1 MMMRVL
7 TMSGGGRFIRYIV
20 LASMLAVP
28 IMAGL
33 ALGKTLKS
41 KLIIIGVTLVT
52 LLILLGIYLLIM
64 SMLKKKKG
72 SQLSRALQKD
82 ADSVEISGIESMR
95 SNFEEGVDKLRKA
108 GKNVYDLPWFLMAGQ
123 AGSGKTEAIRRS
135 HAKEDFPPGLNDLMQ
150 GVGGTL
156 NMNWWFTNQ
165 GIVLD
170 TAGRVFE
177 EKVQAGQNN
186 EWQEFLKML
195 KRVRKNT
202 PINGFLLAIP
212 ADSLI
217 RDGVSEIE
225 QKASHVAEQITLVQN
240 VLGVRFPVFILITK
254 SDFIPGFREFVENIT
269 EPNLQ
274 QQMLGWSNPNGLDE
288 PFEPEH
294 VDQYL
299 EDVILKLKKRRL
311 TYLLDPRAADGK
323 KRLDDLD
330 ALFAFPEELRA
341 AIPNLRRY
349 IEIVFSLNPWSQKP
363 LFIRG
368 IYFTSSLQQGEA
380 LDKAIAEVMGKNLG
394 DLALSSFKKE
404 TPLFLRDAF
413 FQKIYRE
420 TGLVTSSGEVKN
432 AMRRRTLM
440 FGGACL
446 AVVSLILAAAFF
458 GSRSFRKKVG
468 DEYLHWQ
475 FAESEYQ
482 ESMELDREYD
492 WGRPIVY
499 DTGIEDTFDTEK
511 NVTFDVAGQTYT
523 LTTYLEQMSVFAN
536 SDLEVPKVFSL
547 LKFFDDV
554 LTGDD
559 VDRKAAFRHLYE
571 DAVILP
577 ILNNSRLKLKGV
589 DKENWNDVYSSGLH
603 ALIQV
608 QLILNQ
614 TEEREIGYAEK
625 FYKQI
630 DELYHFLIGEP
641 LGPEMAKIYKGYFTD
656 DYVESSN
663 WPNEDF
669 SQSYATIN
677 TLEDERFASVANGL
691 SLWIGE
697 IGDIRDNQEDD
708 MGRLTEVLELLELV
722 GQSENEFLKK
732 ATANSITNMSAIDE
746 LTKQYAKF
754 VESIQEMTT
763 EGEDFTFTGYY
774 LNKINQ
780 AKESVD
786 SRVDD
791 LNEGVNSTSQEDEM
805 LSRAILDRVEVQ
817 RQELVKSFDR
827 IADPE
832 LIKRFEEADKGF
844 LDRENGIES
853 RLEFYRELAS
863 YLQELKKIELGDWQM
878 GPAILQG
885 LKEQHKLVFAPM
897 EKFTE
902 KQQASA
908 EKFTEI
914 ADARLE
920 KTEERLFKEYQDLLL
935 AELKKLIGFP
945 VLADADRIMAME
957 EITELEGKL
966 DAVIES
972 INDLKF
978 RMDNVDT
985 KDFELMLESVEKV
998 SEFSQTYFTSDMI
1011 REPVTISLLSLEDLN
1026 AGSVSETIAWRAR
1039 FVQLVDFEKNRRIGN
1054 KSQELGEVDLSEGE
1068 LKLLFTATMDSD
1080 PGDVGRV
1087 SLSGGWAPLQLLL
1100 RDDSKVK
1107 SSGRGNYIYR
1117 DKVGAN
1123 AYKPLL
1129 YGLKLEVPKA
1139 LPAADEWLRVFD
1151 LKGF

>member
-1 MMMRVL
+1 MRVL
-7 TMSGGGRFIRYIV
+7 TMSGGGRFMRYIV
-20 LASMLAVP
+20 LASMFAVP

-52 LLILLGIYLLIM
+52 LLILLGIYLFIM
-64 SMLKKKKG
+64 SVLKKKKG
-72 SQLSRALQKD
+72 NQLSKALQKD

-177 EKVQAGQNN
+177 EKVQAGQTN

-217 RDGVSEIE
+217 RDEVSDIE

-299 EDVILKLKKRRL
+299 EDVITKLKRRRL

-368 IYFTSSLQQGEA
+368 IYFTSSLQQGDA

-432 AMRRRTLM
+432 AMRRRTLL

-482 ESMELDREYD
+482 ESTELDREYD

-499 DTGIEDTFDTEK
+499 DTGIEDTFETEK
-511 NVTFDVAGQTYT
+511 SVTFEVAGQTYT
-523 LTTYLEQMSVFAN
+523 LPTYLERMSVFAN

-547 LKFFDDV
+547 LKFFDDIF
-554 LTGDD
+554 TGDS

-577 ILNNSRLKLKGV
+577 ILNNSRQKLKGV
-589 DKENWNDVYSSGLH
+589 SKENWSDVYSSGLH

-608 QLILNQ
+608 QILLNQ
-614 TEEREIGYAEK
+614 TEDRDSGYAEK
-625 FYKQI
+625 FYRQI
-630 DELYHFLIGEP
+630 DELYYFLVGEP
-641 LGPEMAKIYKGYFTD
+641 LGPELAETYANYFTD
-656 DYVESSN
+656 DYVDSSD

-691 SLWIGE
+691 SLWISE

-708 MGRLTEVLELLELV
+708 MKRLTEVLELLELV
-722 GQSENEFLKK
+722 GQSENEFLEK
-732 ATANSITNMSAIDE
+732 ATANSIINMRAIDE
-746 LTKQYAKF
+746 LTKEYAKF
-754 VESIQEMTT
+754 VDSIKEMTV

-786 SRVDD
+786 SRVND
-791 LNEGVNSTSQEDEM
+791 LNEGVNSTSQSDEM
-805 LSRAILDRVEVQ
+805 LSRAILDRVEIQ
-817 RQELVKSFDR
+817 RQELVESFDR

-832 LIKRFEEADKGF
+832 LIKRFEEADENF
-844 LDRENGIES
+844 LSEENGIES
-853 RLEFYRELAS
+853 RLEFYRELAV
-863 YLQELKKIELGDWQM
+863 YLQELKKIELGDWEM
-878 GPAILQG
+878 GSAILQG
-885 LKEQHKLVFAPM
+885 LTEQHKLVFAPM

-902 KQQASA
+902 KQQAA
-908 EKFTEI
+908 AGKFRKI
-914 ADARLE
+914 ADERLE
-920 KTEERLFKEYQDLLL
+920 KTGERLFEQYQGLLL
-935 AELKKLIGFP
+935 AKLKEMVGFP
-945 VLADADRIMAME
+945 VLADADRIMTME
-957 EITELEGKL
+957 EISELESGL
-966 DAVIES
+966 DVIIEN
-972 INDLKF
+972 INEFKSK
-978 RMDNVDT
+978 MDT
-985 KDFELMLESVEKV
+985 LEAKDFELMLESVEKI
-998 SEFSQTYFTSDMI
+998 SEFAQTYFTPDMI
-1011 REPVTISLLSLEDLN
+1011 KEPVTISLLSLEDLN
-1026 AGSVSETIAWRAR
+1026 ADSLNETIVWRAR
-1039 FVQLVDFEKNRRIGN
+1039 FVQLADFEKQRRIGN
-1054 KSQELGEVDLSEGE
+1054 KSRELGEVDLSEDE
-1068 LKLLFTATMDSD
+1068 VTLLFTASVDSD
-1080 PGDVGRV
+1080 PGDVGRINV
-1087 SLSGGWAPLQLLL
+1087 SGGWAPLQLLL
-1100 RDDSKVK
+1100 RDESKVK
-1107 SSGRGNYIYR
+1107 SSGRGSYIYR
-1117 DKVGAN
+1117 DQVVAS

-1129 YGLKLEVPKA
+1129 YGLKLEAPKA
-1139 LPAADEWLRVFD
+1139 LPKTDEWPRIFD